1 MLNRVVLIGRLTA
14 DPALRYT
21 PNGIPV
27 ANFTLAV
34 ERPFKSQSGERDVDF
49 IDIVVWRRQAE
60 LVANHLAKGRL
71 VAVDGRLQVRSYEA
85 QDGSKRKAYEVV
97 ADSTQF
103 LDRPKDSGA
112 ASPSI
117 NDDFGG
123 GQTFED
129 DLPF

>member
-1 MLNRVVLIGRLTA
+1 MNKAILIGRLTA

-21 PNGIPV
+21 PNGVPV

-34 ERPFKSQSGERDVDF
+34 ERPFKSQSGEREVDF

-60 LVANHLAKGRL
+60 LAANHLGKGRL
-71 VAVDGRLQVRSYEA
+71 VAVEGRLQVRSYDV

-97 ADSTQF
+97 ADSIQY
-103 LDRPKDSGA
+103 LDKPKDGQAPPAQEQTSG
-112 ASPSI
+112 SY
-117 NDDFGG
+117 
-123 GQTFED
+123 ED